1 METIKKTDDDLKKI
15 VAKWQPRLGLLD
27 WDINIK
33 FVDARTLNDNVASTK
48 LSTHLQRAFITVLDI
63 EDRQKSSKEHD
74 IELDTVHELLH
85 VRLWLQDSII
95 NQRNNDYEDIIREQ
109 SIEHI
114 ARALITTD
122 RQNNTL

>member
-15 VAKWQPRLGLLD
+15 VEKWQPRLGLLD
-27 WDINIK
+27 WDINIR
-33 FVDARTLNDNVASTK
+33 FVDTRALEGGFASTQ
-48 LSTHLQRAFITVLDI
+48 LSTSLQRAFITVLDI
-63 EDRQKSSKEHD
+63 EDRSKSSKEND

-95 NQRNNDYEDIIREQ
+95 EQRNNNYESVIREQ

-114 ARALITTD
+114 ARALIIAD